1 MTLPN
6 FLVIGAQRAGTT
18 LLHHILNLHPEVYVP
33 QRRKEIHYFDWYFER
48 GPEWYAT
55 FFPGSPEAQQYRAI
69 GEVTPDYVFE
79 PTAPRR
85 IAASIP
91 DCKFVVSLRN
101 PIDRAFSWYLFCL
114 RSVNEKRQPDEF
126 FFQETECLQRGRYA
140 QQVENYFSIFP
151 RDRFLSLIYEELITD
166 AAPQLDALAAFL
178 GLSAGWENPSG
189 LVQQRFNA
197 SEIPRFR
204 AAFARAQR
212 FGEVLT
218 RNDLDWIV
226 RLARA
231 CGIPKMFGTRG
242 SRPRLPESVRP
253 QLAAYYRA
261 DIEHLERLLGRSL
274 SVWRSNADGPA
285 PESTAISCIQHH
297 TVPCYGQSPGHQ

>member
-18 LLHHILNLHPEVYVP
+18 LLHHILDLHADVYVP
-33 QRRKEIHYFDWYFER
+33 RRRKEVHYFDWYFER

-55 FFPGSPEAQQYRAI
+55 FFPNGDEAQQYRAI
-69 GEVTPDYVFE
+69 GEVTPDYLFE

-85 IAASIP
+85 IAASLP

-101 PIDRAFSWYLFCL
+101 PIDRAFSWYLFSL
-114 RSVNEKRQPDEF
+114 RSVNEKRGPEEF
-126 FFQETECLQRGRYA
+126 FSQETECLQRGCYTEQLERYFA
-140 QQVENYFSIFP
+140 IFP
-151 RDRFLSLIYEELITD
+151 QSAFLILIYEELTHD
-166 AAPQLDALAAFL
+166 PAPQLDALASFL
-178 GLSAGWENPSG
+178 GLTEGWEDPPS

-218 RNDLDWIV
+218 RHDLDWIV
-226 RLARA
+226 RLART
-231 CGIPKMFGTRG
+231 CGIPRMFGTRG
-242 SRPRLPESVRP
+242 SRPRLPETVRRK
-253 QLAAYYRA
+253 LAAYYR
-261 DIEHLERLLGRSL
+261 DDVTGLERLLGRDL
-274 SVWRSNADGPA
+274 RAWLI
-285 PESTAISCIQHH
+285 E
-297 TVPCYGQSPGHQ
+297 